1 MNATEMPITRI
12 ATPTVSN
19 PRVTFSMTSL
29 NVTVPAPHIADCREA
44 TPVRRDYRRAVAD
57 DLSDEG
63 EERRLRDR
71 ARDARDRAVE
81 ARRQAEVRI
90 RQEGERRDWVHVLLD
105 TYDRDQR
112 RAGGLL
118 SGGVAF
124 RLFVWSLPFALVLV
138 TSLGFLV
145 DSIDHTVESLGQQSG
160 LSATIVDAVST
171 GVEASSRNRL
181 ALLVLGLVLL
191 FLASTSGL
199 RALNV
204 VSIVAWE
211 LEPRA
216 PKRMVA
222 GSFAFTLTITVLA
235 AVHLLAN
242 PLYRGGFGTDLLATI
257 ALTAADTAIAYAALS
272 RLPHGSTGRWAL
284 VPGALLFGVGIEA
297 LRLITAVYLVGK
309 MSRIGDLYGSLGL
322 AVVILGWLF
331 IIGRLVVT
339 GCMLNASVAY
349 GRLPAEPEAD
359 DGARSPLDAP

>member
-1 MNATEMPITRI
+1 
-12 ATPTVSN
+12 
-19 PRVTFSMTSL
+19 MTSL
-29 NVTVPAPHIADCREA
+29 NVTVPAPHVADCREA
-44 TPVRRDYRRAVAD
+44 TPVTSDYRRAVAD
-57 DLSDEG
+57 DLGDEG
-63 EERRLRDR
+63 DERRLRDR

-105 TYDRDQR
+105 TYDRDRR

-118 SGGVAF
+118 SGGLAF

-145 DSIDHTVESLGQQSG
+145 DGLDHTVESLGQGSG
-160 LSATIVDAVST
+160 LSATIVDAVSK
-171 GVEASSRNRL
+171 GVEASSRNRF
-181 ALLVLGLVLL
+181 ALLLLGLILL

-204 VSIVAWE
+204 VSIIAWE

-216 PKRMVA
+216 PTRMVA
-222 GSFAFTLTITVLA
+222 GSIAFALTIT
-235 AVHLLAN
+235 AVAGIHLIAN
-242 PLYRGGFGTDLLATI
+242 ALYGGGFGTDILTTI
-257 ALTAADTAIAYAALS
+257 ALIAADTAIVYAALR
-272 RLPHGSTGRWAL
+272 RLPHGATRGWTL
-284 VPGALLFGVGIEA
+284 LPGALLFGVGVEV
-297 LRLITAVYLVGK
+297 LRLFTAVYLVGK
-309 MSRIGDLYGSLGL
+309 MARIGDLYGSLGL

-349 GRLPAEPEAD
+349 GRLPAEPQPD